1 MTDSVGA
8 RNTGTSAPSSSPI
21 NRFGFDRR
29 AILVMLAGGGIVLI
43 AMGLRQSLGLY
54 LAPVSD
60 ALGVGRETFSL
71 AMAVQNLVLG
81 IPIAGLIADRIGGR
95 RVAVT
100 GALIYAGGLVMV
112 SQVSSGVGLVAGLG
126 LVAGTGLSAT
136 SYVVVL
142 GAVGRVV
149 PAERRSTAFGLITA
163 AGSFGMFSM
172 VPVSQALL
180 SSLGWRMAFLGLAAL
195 VGLVALLAFA
205 LPTGPN
211 ESTGP
216 AVAEPFAE
224 IMLTAVRNRSYLLLN
239 VGFFVCGFHVAFIAT
254 HLPAYLT
261 DAEISDATV
270 ALSLAMIG
278 LFNIVGST
286 VFGRLGDQFRKRTLL
301 SILYSSRALVF
312 TVFLVAPLT
321 QFSAVVFGAAIGFLW
336 LGTVP
341 LTSGTVATIFGTR
354 NLGLLYGFV
363 FLSHQIG
370 AFLGVWLGGRIFDTT
385 GGYGPVWLI
394 AIALGV
400 LAAIVHIPIDE
411 RPLEVASIGV
421 GRD

>member
-1 MTDSVGA
+1 
-8 RNTGTSAPSSSPI
+8 
-21 NRFGFDRR
+21 
-29 AILVMLAGGGIVLI
+29 MLAGGAIVLI
-43 AMGLRQSLGLY
+43 AMGLRQSFGLY
-54 LAPVSD
+54 LAPVSE

-95 RVAVT
+95 RVALA
-100 GALIYAGGLVMV
+100 GALVYAGAMVMV
-112 SQVSSGVGLVAGLG
+112 SQVSSGLGLIGGLG

-180 SSLGWRMAFLGLAAL
+180 SSLGWRMAFLGLAGL

-211 ESTGP
+211 ESPGQSVT
-216 AVAEPFAE
+216 EPFAE
-224 IMLTAVRNRSYLLLN
+224 ILMSAARNRSYLLLN
-239 VGFFVCGFHVAFIAT
+239 VGFFVCGFHVAFVAT

-261 DAEISDATV
+261 DAEISDGTV

-286 VFGRLGDQFRKRTLL
+286 IFGRLGDQYRKRTLL
-301 SILYSSRALVF
+301 SILYGSRAVVF
-312 TVFLVAPLT
+312 TAFLVAPLT

-385 GGYGPVWLI
+385 GGYTPVWII

-400 LAAIVHIPIDE
+400 LASIVHIPIDE
-411 RPLEVASIGV
+411 RPLEAPISL
-421 GRD
+421 